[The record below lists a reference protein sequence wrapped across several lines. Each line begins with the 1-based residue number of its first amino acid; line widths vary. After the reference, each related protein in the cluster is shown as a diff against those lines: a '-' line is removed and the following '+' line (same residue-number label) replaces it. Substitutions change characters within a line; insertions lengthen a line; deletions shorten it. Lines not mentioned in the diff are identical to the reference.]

1 MCKLSID
8 HRQQNYYYY
17 FNSWRPQGEDKEK
30 KVRFNQKK
38 RLLRKLR
45 KQSKSSTSKLSFWL
59 KIMCQANIKLHSV
72 LVFKERFS
80 PRFTFPAPRMER
92 RQRRQRR
99 RRRRRRQSQ
108 NLR

>member
-1 MCKLSID
+1 MCKLSTD
-8 HRQQNYYYY
+8 HRQQNYYYH

-59 KIMCQANIKLHSV
+59 KIMCQANIKLHSWSWS
-72 LVFKERFS
+72 LKKGFLHGLLFQHREWREG
-80 PRFTFPAPRMER
+80 REGREGGEGGEGRART
-92 RQRRQRR
+92 
-99 RRRRRRQSQ
+99 
-108 NLR
+108 